1 MAKLHC
7 SLAGFT
13 ASDALDI
20 ENLARLTR
28 SRLSADWSFTMTGGD
43 RCDLLLCDIDSVAG
57 AAAWQR
63 SATRGGAR
71 AAATLGLVTSGGLT
85 LNKPVQAHGSGGIV
99 HVLNEAAQLCEA
111 LGAPI
116 SPVSGAAAHGGARPK
131 LGWLRAL
138 FRSVLALISRRA
150 ADPDLSPDVSQV
162 VHTPEAPGSAILT
175 DDEAEPAQY
184 TYGILLPPTR
194 AQSSTTHSGPDAA
207 RQGVTAV
214 MELDRPKRQPASRT
228 ASATAGTVVVPGAA
242 GCNLLALL
250 RQARASSQVIVVHLR
265 GLPAICAAPTIEM
278 GYSFTTLQAMF
289 DSPAEALVP
298 AHVSV
303 AQNSYYGRNALQ
315 PAHTG
320 PLVSVPGFPLR
331 NLFWVAVLRC
341 GGKEEAARYRNGT
354 FKLQAMPDLP
364 GLPHPRQH
372 IAWCGLLGRR
382 AMTAA
387 ALARATGHDA
397 DEAAL
402 FLAACDELGILK
414 RKELPPELVPAL
426 TAVSSH
432 ASAHAADSRGVWNW
446 LGSRRT

>member
-7 SLAGFT
+7 SLAGFN

-28 SRLSADWSFTMTGGD
+28 SRLSAEWSFTMTGGD
-43 RCDLLLCDIDSVAG
+43 NCDLLLCDIDSAAG

-63 SATRGGAR
+63 SAAHGGAR
-71 AAATLGLVTSGGLT
+71 AAATIGFMTPGGLT

-99 HVLNEAAQLCEA
+99 HVLNEAAQLGKA
-111 LGAPI
+111 FATPSL
-116 SPVSGAAAHGGARPK
+116 PVSGAAAHGGARPK
-131 LGWLRAL
+131 LGWLRSF
-138 FRSVLALISRRA
+138 FRSVLAWMSRRA
-150 ADPDLSPDVSQV
+150 ANPAVSHV
-162 VHTPEAPGSAILT
+162 VHMPEAPGSAFLY
-175 DDEAEPAQY
+175 DDGAEPAQHR
-184 TYGILLPPTR
+184 YGILFPPTP
-194 AQSSTTHSGPDAA
+194 AQSRTADSDHDAPS
-207 RQGVTAV
+207 QGGTAV
-214 MELDRPKRQPASRT
+214 MELDRPTRRPASRT

-242 GCNLLALL
+242 GCDLLNLL
-250 RQARASSQVIVVHLR
+250 RQARAASQVIVVHLR

-278 GYSFTTLQAMF
+278 GYSFATLQTLF
-289 DSPAEALVP
+289 DSPVEALAP

-303 AQNSYYGRNALQ
+303 AQNSYYGRNAVR
-315 PAHTG
+315 PAHNG
-320 PLVSVPGFPLR
+320 PLVSVPGFPFR

-354 FKLQAMPDLP
+354 FKLQAIPDLP
-364 GLPHPRQH
+364 GLPHARQH
-372 IAWCGLLGRR
+372 ATWCGLLGRR

-387 ALARATGHDA
+387 ALAKATGHDT

-414 RKELPPELVPAL
+414 CKELPPELVPAL
-426 TAVSSH
+426 TD
-432 ASAHAADSRGVWNW
+432 ASNYASGHAAGLRGVRNW

>member
-20 ENLARLTR
+20 ENLARLIR
-28 SRLSADWSFTMTGGD
+28 PRLSAEWSFTMTGGD
-43 RCDLLLCDIDSVAG
+43 GCDLLLCDIDSVAG

-71 AAATLGLVTSGGLT
+71 AAATLGFLSTGGLT
-85 LNKPVQAHGSGGIV
+85 LNKPVQVHGPGGIV
-99 HVLNEAAQLCEA
+99 HILNEAAQLGKA
-111 LGAPI
+111 LAAP
-116 SPVSGAAAHGGARPK
+116 SLPVSGAAAQGGARPK
-131 LGWLRAL
+131 LGWLRSF
-138 FRSVLALISRRA
+138 FRTILAWLSRRA
-150 ADPDLSPDVSQV
+150 ADPPVSHVMQMPEVPASALV
-162 VHTPEAPGSAILT
+162 V
-175 DDEAEPAQY
+175 DDEAEPAQR
-184 TYGILLPPTR
+184 TYGILLPHTP
-194 AQSSTTHSGPDAA
+194 AQSRTADRGPDAPS
-207 RQGVTAV
+207 QGGTAV
-214 MELDRPKRQPASRT
+214 IELDRPKRQAASRT
-228 ASATAGTVVVPGAA
+228 ASAAAGTVVVPGAA
-242 GCNLLALL
+242 GCNLLDLL
-250 RQARASSQVIVVHLR
+250 RQARATSQVIVVHLR
-265 GLPAICAAPTIEM
+265 GLPAICAAPTIET

-303 AQNSYYGRNALQ
+303 AQNSYYGRNAVQ
-315 PAHTG
+315 PTYNG

-341 GGKEEAARYRNGT
+341 GGTEEVARYRGGT

-364 GLPHPRQH
+364 GLPQARHH
-372 IAWCGLLGRR
+372 VTWCSLLGRR

-414 RKELPPELVPAL
+414 CKELPPELVPAL
-426 TAVSSH
+426 TAASSYGLG
-432 ASAHAADSRGVWNW
+432 HAARFRGVRNR
-446 LGSRRT
+446 LGSHRT

>member
-7 SLAGFT
+7 SLAGFN

-28 SRLSADWSFTMTGGD
+28 SRLSAEWSFTMAGGD
-43 RCDLLLCDIDSVAG
+43 RCDLLLCDVDSVAG

-63 SATRGGAR
+63 SAARGGAR
-71 AAATLGLVTSGGLT
+71 AAATLRFVTSGGLT

-99 HVLNEAAQLCEA
+99 HILNEAAQLCKA
-111 LGAPI
+111 LAMP
-116 SPVSGAAAHGGARPK
+116 SLPVSGAAAHGGARPK
-131 LGWLRAL
+131 LGWLRS
-138 FRSVLALISRRA
+138 FVRSVLAWMSRRA
-150 ADPDLSPDVSQV
+150 ADPAVSHV
-162 VHTPEAPGSAILT
+162 VHMPEAPGSAFLVG
-175 DDEAEPAQY
+175 DEAEPAQH
-184 TYGILLPPTR
+184 TYGILLPPTPT
-194 AQSSTTHSGPDAA
+194 QSRTAGSGSEAPS
-207 RQGVTAV
+207 QGGTAV
-214 MELDRPKRQPASRT
+214 MELDRPKRQPT
-228 ASATAGTVVVPGAA
+228 TITVGTVIVPGAA
-242 GCNLLALL
+242 GCNLLDLL
-250 RQARASSQVIVVHLR
+250 RQARAASQVIVVHLR

-289 DSPAEALVP
+289 DSPVEALVP

-303 AQNSYYGRNALQ
+303 AQNSYYGRNAVQ
-315 PAHTG
+315 PAHNG

-341 GGKEEAARYRNGT
+341 AGKEEGARYRNGT

-364 GLPHPRQH
+364 GLPHVRQH
-372 IAWCGLLGRR
+372 VTWCSLLGRR
-382 AMTAA
+382 AMTAT

-414 RKELPPELVPAL
+414 CKELPPELVPAL
-426 TAVSSH
+426 TTASSH
-432 ASAHAADSRGVWNW
+432 ASGHAANLRGVRNR

>member
-7 SLAGFT
+7 SLAGFN

-28 SRLSADWSFTMTGGD
+28 SRLSAEWSFTMTGGD
-43 RCDLLLCDIDSVAG
+43 RCDLLLCDIDSAAG

-71 AAATLGLVTSGGLT
+71 AAATLGFVTSGGLT
-85 LNKPVQAHGSGGIV
+85 LNKPVQAHGAGGIV
-99 HVLNEAAQLCEA
+99 HILNEAAQLGKA
-111 LGAPI
+111 LAAP
-116 SPVSGAAAHGGARPK
+116 SLPVSRAAAHGGARPR
-131 LGWLRAL
+131 LGWLRSF
-138 FRSVLALISRRA
+138 FRSVLAWMSTRA
-150 ADPDLSPDVSQV
+150 VNPAVS
-162 VHTPEAPGSAILT
+162 HLMHIPEAQGSTFLY
-175 DDEAEPAQY
+175 DDDAEP
-184 TYGILLPPTR
+184 TRHRYGILLLPAAAESR
-194 AQSSTTHSGPDAA
+194 TTDSGYDAPS
-207 RQGVTAV
+207 RGGTAV
-214 MELDRPKRQPASRT
+214 MELDRPKRQPAS
-228 ASATAGTVVVPGAA
+228 AAAGTVVVPGAA
-242 GCNLLALL
+242 GCNLLDIL
-250 RQARASSQVIVVHLR
+250 RQARVSSQVIVVRLR
-265 GLPAICAAPTIEM
+265 GLPAICAASTIEM

-289 DSPAEALVP
+289 DSPVEALVP

-303 AQNSYYGRNALQ
+303 AQNSYHGRNAVR
-315 PAHTG
+315 PAHNG

-341 GGKEEAARYRNGT
+341 GGKEEAARYRNGI

-364 GLPHPRQH
+364 GLPHARQH
-372 IAWCGLLGRR
+372 VAWCGLLGRR
-382 AMTAA
+382 AITAA

-414 RKELPPELVPAL
+414 CKELPPELVPAL
-426 TAVSSH
+426 TVASNH
-432 ASAHAADSRGVWNW
+432 ASRHAADLRGVWNR

>member
-20 ENLARLTR
+20 ENLARLIR
-28 SRLSADWSFTMTGGD
+28 PRLSAEWSFTMTGADG
-43 RCDLLLCDIDSVAG
+43 CDLLLCDIDSVAG

-71 AAATLGLVTSGGLT
+71 AAATLGFLTSGGLT
-85 LNKPVQAHGSGGIV
+85 LNKPVQVHGPGGIV
-99 HVLNEAAQLCEA
+99 HILNEAAQLGKA
-111 LGAPI
+111 FATPSL
-116 SPVSGAAAHGGARPK
+116 PVSGAAAQSGARPR
-131 LGWLRAL
+131 LGWLRPF
-138 FRSVLALISRRA
+138 FRTILAWLSRRP
-150 ADPDLSPDVSQV
+150 ADPPVSYVMQMPDFPASVISV
-162 VHTPEAPGSAILT
+162 
-175 DDEAEPAQY
+175 EAEPEPAQR
-184 TYGILLPPTR
+184 TYGILLPHTPTQGR
-194 AQSSTTHSGPDAA
+194 TADREPDAPS
-207 RQGVTAV
+207 QGGTAV

-228 ASATAGTVVVPGAA
+228 ASAAAGTVVIPGAA
-242 GCNLLALL
+242 GCNLLELL
-250 RQARASSQVIVVHLR
+250 RQARAASQVIVVHLR

-303 AQNSYYGRNALQ
+303 AQNSYYGRNAVQ
-315 PAHTG
+315 PTYNG

-331 NLFWVAVLRC
+331 NLFWVTILRC
-341 GGKEEAARYRNGT
+341 GGPEDAARYRGGT

-364 GLPHPRQH
+364 GLPHARQH
-372 IAWCGLLGRR
+372 VTWCGLLGRR

-414 RKELPPELVPAL
+414 CKELPRELMPAL
-426 TAVSSH
+426 TAASSH
-432 ASAHAADSRGVWNW
+432 AFGRPADARGLRNR
-446 LGSRRT
+446 LGSHRT